1 MLARPA
7 SIDFET
13 LFASSPNPYV
23 LLAPDLTIVT
33 MNQAYLDATMRERH
47 EIVGRKMFDA
57 FPSDPASEATSCSR
71 DRSTAYF
78 APARGMSSP

>member
-13 LFASSPNPYV
+13 LFSASPNPYV

-47 EIVGRKMFDA
+47 EIIGRNMFDA
-57 FPSDPASEATSCSR
+57 FPKVTSCSKA
-71 DRSTAYF
+71 RSSGYF
-78 APARGMSSP
+78 APPLAMSSP

>member
-57 FPSDPASEATSCSR
+57 FPSDPASESHQLLQGS
-71 DRSTAYF
+71 STAYF